1 MSASKIAYI
10 PLGATLAIVRLGLL
24 LGLIFL
30 RLVLTFLQGNQAP
43 ITCQI
48 TRFYL
53 ISCGIFVVQ
62 SGDKT
67 KEGIYIVGQKYS
79 RLVIDSSN
87 LIFIVYW
94 IINTFSYFRNNVPN
108 QPTECNRR
116 AGSRVD
122 YANQKRDLSRP
133 METEFNSVEN
143 FKYVFWRSARHSS
156 TLRF

>member
-10 PLGATLAIVRLGLL
+10 PLGATLAVVRLGLL

-30 RLVLTFLQGNQAP
+30 RLVLTFLQGNQAS

-67 KEGIYIVGQKYS
+67 KEGFYSQILTVQK
-79 RLVIDSSN
+79 
-87 LIFIVYW
+87 
-94 IINTFSYFRNNVPN
+94 
-108 QPTECNRR
+108 
-116 AGSRVD
+116 
-122 YANQKRDLSRP
+122 
-133 METEFNSVEN
+133 
-143 FKYVFWRSARHSS
+143 
-156 TLRF
+156 